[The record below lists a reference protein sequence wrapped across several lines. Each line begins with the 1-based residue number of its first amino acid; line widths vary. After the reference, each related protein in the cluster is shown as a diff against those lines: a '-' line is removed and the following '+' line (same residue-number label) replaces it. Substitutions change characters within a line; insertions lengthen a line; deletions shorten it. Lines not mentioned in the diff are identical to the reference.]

1 MSDFAP
7 IDAPGPEPAAPDDP
21 RLRAP
26 SANGDLTKGPILR
39 TLVVFAIP
47 ALISNIVQTINGS
60 INTVWVGRLLGEGAL
75 AATANANIIMFLT
88 FGTVFGFGMATTV
101 LVGQKFG
108 AGDLLGAR
116 QAFGGG
122 AGFCTGLATIMA
134 ALGWI
139 FAPQLLDILSTPPT
153 ARPFALSYLRV
164 IFVSMPFGVLAMM
177 VSMGL
182 RGAGD
187 ATTPMRAT
195 ILTVVLDVIF
205 NPLLILGIGPFPKLG
220 IAGSALSSAL
230 ASAIGSA
237 VMIWRIY
244 AKDLP
249 LRLRGSELRF
259 LRPNAEEL
267 RYLLGR
273 GFPMGAQVL
282 VSGAAGVIMVGLV
295 NREGVMPAAAYGTS
309 LQLWNYIQMPAI
321 AIGAAI
327 TAMVAQNIGAG
338 QHRRVGKIT
347 WIGVGLNTAVTA
359 VITALLLL
367 FDRPVLELFL
377 GGGSP
382 AVPLA
387 RHIQFVVTW
396 SFVLMGVMM
405 VLFATLRAYG
415 AVYAPLVIMFV
426 ALYPGRIGFYA
437 LAYPHIGPEAVWWSF
452 PVGSVISVAGAVL
465 YYLYGPWRGKVRAKL
480 TAAAASTA
488 AE

>member
-7 IDAPGPEPAAPDDP
+7 IDSPGPQPAEPDDP
-21 RLRAP
+21 RLKGP
-26 SANGDLTKGPILR
+26 SAKGDLTRGPILR
-39 TLVVFAIP
+39 TLIVFAIP

-60 INTVWVGRLLGEGAL
+60 INTVWVGRLLGENAL
-75 AATANANIIMFLT
+75 AATANANTLMFLT

-108 AGDLLGAR
+108 ARDIPGAR
-116 QAFGGG
+116 EAFGGG
-122 AGFCTGLATIMA
+122 VGFCTGLSAVIAT
-134 ALGWI
+134 LGWI
-139 FAPQLLDILSTPPT
+139 FAPQLLHLMSTPPE
-153 ARPFALSYLRV
+153 AQPLALSYLRV
-164 IFVSMPFGVLAMM
+164 IMVSMPFGVLAMM

-205 NPLLILGIGPFPKLG
+205 NPLLILGIGPLPRLG

-230 ASAIGSA
+230 ASAVGA
-237 VMIWRIY
+237 GVMIWRVY

-249 LRLRGSELRF
+249 LRLRGRELRF
-259 LRPNAEEL
+259 LKPSMEEL
-267 RYLLGR
+267 SYLVGKGL
-273 GFPMGAQVL
+273 PMGAQL
-282 VSGAAGVIMVGLV
+282 LIAGAAGVVMIGLV
-295 NREGVMPAAAYGTS
+295 NREGLIPAAAYGTS

-327 TAMVAQNIGAG
+327 TAMVAQNIGAE
-338 QHRRVGKIT
+338 QHKRVGSIT
-347 WIGVGLNTAVTA
+347 WVGVGLNTAITAVVTA
-359 VITALLLL
+359 LILL

-387 RHIQFVVTW
+387 RHIQFIVTW
-396 SFVLMGVMM
+396 SFLLMGVMM
-405 VLFATLRAYG
+405 VLFSTMRAYG
-415 AVYAPLVIMFV
+415 AVYAPLGIMFV

-437 LAYPHIGPEAVWWSF
+437 LAYPVIGQEAVWWSYPF
-452 PVGSVISVAGAVL
+452 GSTISMSLALA
-465 YYLYGPWRGKVRAKL
+465 YYRWGPWRKRRVAARAEM
-480 TAAAASTA
+480 TPVA

>member
-21 RLRAP
+21 RLREP
-26 SANGDLTKGPILR
+26 SAKGDLTKGPILR

-47 ALISNIVQTINGS
+47 ALISNIVQTVNGS
-60 INTVWVGRLLGEGAL
+60 INTAWVGRLLGENAL

-108 AGDLLGAR
+108 ARDILGAR

-122 AGFCTGLATIMA
+122 VGFCTGLATLIA
-134 ALGWI
+134 LLGWI
-139 FAPQLLDILSTPPT
+139 FAPWLLQILSTPPP

-187 ATTPMRAT
+187 STTPMRAT

-244 AKDLP
+244 RKDLP
-249 LRLRGSELRF
+249 LRLRGSELGY
-259 LRPNAEEL
+259 LIPSGEEL
-267 RYLLGR
+267 RYLLVK
-273 GFPMGAQVL
+273 GFPMGAQIL
-282 VSGAAGVIMVGLV
+282 IGGAAGVIMIGLV

-338 QHRRVGKIT
+338 QHARVSRIT
-347 WIGVGLNTAVTA
+347 WAGVGLNTAITGVVTA
-359 VITALLLL
+359 LILL

-387 RHIQFVVTW
+387 RHIQFIVTW
-396 SFVLMGVMM
+396 SFMLMGVMM
-405 VLFATLRAYG
+405 VLFSTMRAYG

-426 ALYPGRIGFYA
+426 ALYPGRVGFYT
-437 LAYPHIGPEAVWWSF
+437 LAYPHIGQEAVWWSF
-452 PVGSVISVAGAVL
+452 PVGSTISMTTALA
-465 YYLYGPWRGKVRAKL
+465 YYRWGPWRKGRVPLRVVPA
-480 TAAAASTA
+480 
-488 AE
+488 

>member
-21 RLRAP
+21 RLREP
-26 SANGDLTKGPILR
+26 SAKGDLTQGPILR
-39 TLVVFAIP
+39 TLVVFSIP

-60 INTVWVGRLLGEGAL
+60 INTVWVGRLLGENAL

-108 AGDLLGAR
+108 ARDIPGAR

-122 AGFCTGLATIMA
+122 VGFCTGLATLIA

-139 FAPQLLDILSTPPT
+139 FAPWLLHILSTPD
-153 ARPFALSYLRV
+153 AVKPFALSYLRV
-164 IFVSMPFGVLAMM
+164 IFVSMPFGVLSMM

-205 NPLLILGIGPFPKLG
+205 NPLLILGIGPLPQLG

-249 LRLRGSELRF
+249 LRLRGSELGF
-259 LRPNAEEL
+259 LKPTGEEL
-267 RYLLGR
+267 RYLLVK
-273 GFPMGAQVL
+273 GFPMGAQIL
-282 VSGAAGVIMVGLV
+282 VSAAAGVIMVGLV

-321 AIGAAI
+321 AIGSAI

-338 QHRRVGKIT
+338 QHRRVSSIT
-347 WIGVGLNTAVTA
+347 WVGIGLNTAVTA
-359 VITALLLL
+359 VVTALILL

-377 GGGSP
+377 GSGSA

-387 RHIQFVVTW
+387 RHIQVIVTW
-396 SFVLMGVMM
+396 SFLLMGVMM
-405 VLFATLRAYG
+405 VLFSTMRAYG

-426 ALYPGRIGFYA
+426 ALYPGRVGFYA
-437 LAYPHIGPEAVWWSF
+437 LAYPHVGQEAVWWSY
-452 PVGSVISVAGAVL
+452 PVGSVISAIGAVL
-465 YYLYGPWRGKVRAKL
+465 YYRYGPWRGKVRARLK
-480 TAAAASTA
+480 AAAEAA

>member
-21 RLRAP
+21 RLREP
-26 SANGDLTKGPILR
+26 SAKGDLTKGPILR
-39 TLVVFAIP
+39 TLLVFAIP
-47 ALISNIVQTINGS
+47 ALISNIVQTVNGS
-60 INTVWVGRLLGEGAL
+60 INTVWVGRLLGENAL

-108 AGDLLGAR
+108 ARDLLGAR

-122 AGFCTGLATIMA
+122 VGFCTGLATLIA
-134 ALGWI
+134 ATGWI
-139 FAPQLLDILSTPPT
+139 FAPQLLQILSTPPP

-164 IFVSMPFGVLAMM
+164 IFVSMPFGVLSMM

-187 ATTPMRAT
+187 ATTPLRAT

-205 NPLLILGIGPFPKLG
+205 NPLLILGIGPFPRLG

-230 ASAIGSA
+230 ASAVGSA

-267 RYLLGR
+267 RYLLTK
-273 GFPMGAQVL
+273 GFPMGAQIL
-282 VSGAAGVIMVGLV
+282 VSAAAGLIMVGLV
-295 NREGVMPAAAYGTS
+295 NREGVMPTAAYGTS

-321 AIGAAI
+321 AIGSAI

-338 QHRRVGKIT
+338 QHERVSRIT
-347 WIGVGLNTAVTA
+347 WAGIGLNTAVTA
-359 VITALLLL
+359 VVTTLILL

-377 GGGSP
+377 GSGSA

-387 RHIQFVVTW
+387 RHIQFIVTW
-396 SFVLMGVMM
+396 SFLLMGVMM
-405 VLFATLRAYG
+405 VLFATMRAYG

-426 ALYPGRIGFYA
+426 ALYPGRIGFYT
-437 LAYPHIGPEAVWWSF
+437 LAYPHIGQEAVWWSF
-452 PVGSVISVAGAVL
+452 PVGSVISAVTAVL
-465 YYLYGPWRGKVRAKL
+465 YYRYGPWRSKVRARL
-480 TAAAASTA
+480 TAAAVS
-488 AE
+488 

>member
-21 RLRAP
+21 YP
-26 SANGDLTKGPILR
+26 KGDLTKGPILR

-47 ALISNIVQTINGS
+47 ALISNIAQTVNGS
-60 INTVWVGRLLGEGAL
+60 INTVWVGRLLGENAL
-75 AATANANIIMFLT
+75 AATANANTLMFLT

-108 AGDLLGAR
+108 ARDILGAR
-116 QAFGGG
+116 AAFGGG
-122 AGFCTGLATIMA
+122 VGFCTGLATLI
-134 ALGWI
+134 ALIGWL
-139 FAPQLLDILSTPPT
+139 FAPQLLNLLATPP
-153 ARPFALSYLRV
+153 AAKPLALSYLRV
-164 IFVSMPFGVLAMM
+164 IMVSMPFGVLSMM

-205 NPLLILGIGPFPKLG
+205 NPLLILGIGPFPQLG
-220 IAGSALSSAL
+220 ITGSALSSAL
-230 ASAIGSA
+230 ASAVGA
-237 VMIWRIY
+237 GVMIWQVY
-244 AKDLP
+244 ARNLP

-259 LRPNAEEL
+259 LKPNSDEL
-267 RYLLGR
+267 RYLLTK
-273 GFPMGAQVL
+273 GFPMGAQIL
-282 VSGAAGVIMVGLV
+282 VGAAAGVIMIGLV

-338 QHRRVGKIT
+338 QHDRVSRIT
-347 WIGVGLNTAVTA
+347 WAGVGLNTAITGVVTTL
-359 VITALLLL
+359 ILL

-387 RHIQFVVTW
+387 RHIQFIVTW
-396 SFVLMGVMM
+396 SFRRMGVMM
-405 VLFATLRAYG
+405 VLFSTMRAYG
-415 AVYAPLVIMFV
+415 AVYAPLVIMFI
-426 ALYPGRIGFYA
+426 ALYPGRIGFYT
-437 LAYPHIGPEAVWWSF
+437 LAYPAIGQEAVWWSF
-452 PVGSVISVAGAVL
+452 PFGSVISMSMALAYYRWGSWRKERGAAPM
-465 YYLYGPWRGKVRAKL
+465 GRPAIP
-480 TAAAASTA
+480 A
-488 AE
+488 

>member
-1 MSDFAP
+1 MSDFSP

-21 RLRAP
+21 YP
-26 SANGDLTKGPILR
+26 KGDLTRGPILR

-47 ALISNIVQTINGS
+47 ALISNIAQTVNGS
-60 INTVWVGRLLGEGAL
+60 INMVWVGRLLGENAL

-108 AGDLLGAR
+108 ARDLLGAR

-122 AGFCTGLATIMA
+122 VGFCTGLATVIA

-139 FAPQLLDILSTPPT
+139 FAPWLLQILSTPPP

-205 NPLLILGIGPFPKLG
+205 NPLLILGIGPFPQLG

-244 AKDLP
+244 ARDLP
-249 LRLRGSELRF
+249 LRLRGSELRY
-259 LRPNAEEL
+259 LIPSRDEL
-267 RYLLGR
+267 RYLLTM
-273 GFPMGAQVL
+273 GFPMGAQIL
-282 VSGAAGVIMVGLV
+282 VAAGAGVIMIGLV
-295 NREGVMPAAAYGTS
+295 NREGVMSAAAYGTS

-327 TAMVAQNIGAG
+327 TAMVAQNLGAG
-338 QHRRVGKIT
+338 RHERVSRIT
-347 WIGVGLNTAVTA
+347 WAGIGLNTAVTA
-359 VITALLLL
+359 LVTVLILL

-377 GGGSP
+377 GSGSA

-387 RHIQFVVTW
+387 RHIQVVVTW
-396 SFVLMGVMM
+396 SFLLMAVMM
-405 VLFATLRAYG
+405 VLFSTMRAYG
-415 AVYAPLVIMFV
+415 AVYAPLVITFI
-426 ALYPGRIGFYA
+426 ALYPGRVGFYM
-437 LAYPHIGPEAVWWSF
+437 LAYPRIGQEALWWSF
-452 PVGSVISVAGAVL
+452 PFGSVISMSMALA
-465 YYLYGPWRGKVRAKL
+465 YYRWGSWRKGRVPSPMGGT
-480 TAAAASTA
+480 TAPA
-488 AE
+488 